1 MSERKKS
8 KYDEKAK
15 ERITRCLRKNYSP
28 LNINLRK
35 GVKEKYKAFA
45 ASKGMSITE
54 MFIRYMESEIEK
66 AGFVYE
72 EGENENPHEP

>member
-1 MSERKKS
+1 MAERKKYP
-8 KYDEKAK
+8 YDEKAK
-15 ERITRCLRKNYSP
+15 ERIMRCQKKNYSP

-45 ASKGMSITE
+45 ASRGMSVTE
-54 MFIRYMESEIEK
+54 MFIRYFDSEIEK

-72 EGENENPHEP
+72 PETEESADE